1 MKAKVKRQQGLSVL
15 AVRLIDDDSPDDLS
29 PVLLIHAL
37 GLAHHHSQR
46 MIWIKL
52 TLD

>member
-1 MKAKVKRQQGLSVL
+1 MKVKRQQRLSVW
-15 AVRLIDDDSPDDLS
+15 AVRLIDDDSPGDLS

-37 GLAHHHSQR
+37 DSAHHHSQK
-46 MIWIKL
+46 MIWTKL